1 MSEGAVR
8 DPGEGRSSAPRV
20 VPPLYR
26 LIVDTVE
33 SGASVPERRR
43 PPAAYGIE
51 ARETVIGR
59 DPAADI
65 RLDDGFVSRRHAVF
79 LLRDHELHLE
89 DLASTNG
96 TRYNGDLVETRIQV
110 RPGDILEFGKALCR
124 IQSAIP
130 APERV
135 EEEEPEEEPEE
146 DEERPGEPDPDAD
159 AAPPPWTLVGP
170 IAGEPRRARLAALGA
185 AAVLVVAIVLLF
197 VALR

>member
-1 MSEGAVR
+1 MSEGADR
-8 DPGEGRSSAPRV
+8 GEGRSSAPRV

-26 LIVDTVE
+26 VLLGKVE
-33 SGASVPERRR
+33 SGASVPERRP

-96 TRYNGDLVETRIQV
+96 TRCNGDLVETRIQV

-124 IQSAIP
+124 IQSGIP
-130 APERV
+130 APERAAWD
-135 EEEEPEEEPEE
+135 EPEE
-146 DEERPGEPDPDAD
+146 DTEDDEDRPGEPDPGAD

-170 IAGEPRRARLAALGA
+170 IAGEPRRTRLAAVGA
-185 AAVLVVAIVLLF
+185 AAVLVAAIVLLF